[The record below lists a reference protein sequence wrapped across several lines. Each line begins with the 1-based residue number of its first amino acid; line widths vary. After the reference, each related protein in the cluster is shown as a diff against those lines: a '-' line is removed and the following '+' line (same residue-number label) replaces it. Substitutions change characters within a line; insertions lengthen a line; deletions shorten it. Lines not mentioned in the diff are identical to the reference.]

1 MHVVERRRVPRY
13 SFETKVEIEWGS
25 EVLTLV
31 TADLS
36 LGGMFLHY
44 SNPLWIGATFRAR
57 VLSLAMNGDPLEV
70 ECVVRRV
77 APGKGMG
84 VEFQKLSETARERI
98 ANLLEG
104 VSTA

>member
-1 MHVVERRRVPRY
+1 MHVVERRRVPRH

-36 LGGMFLHY
+36 LGGMFLRHA
-44 SNPLWIGATFRAR
+44 NPLWVGAAFRAR
-57 VLSLAMNGDPLEV
+57 LLWPEKYGDPLEV

-77 APGKGMG
+77 APGRGMG

-98 ANLLEG
+98 ASLLEG